1 MMVII
6 KWSLCLYLNPQE
18 FLTLF
23 SPLHPVGQGEDYSNR
38 MGVWQQDKAKSST
51 QYNKELVK

>member
-18 FLTLF
+18 FLF